1 MSRLSEK
8 AWTVQ
13 KAVLT
18 LVLSLLLVV
27 HAAPASAGSLLLVG
41 GGNEGADGDT
51 SGWPYAAYSWYVGRA
66 CSGGPNGGNCRIAIV
81 DYVAYPT
88 CHVPDV
94 GYCAFFESIGATLG
108 LNVIVEPFFVKRI
121 CSGGDGPDCLEADA
135 SQTFNAIAGFDG
147 IWLRGGD
154 QSRYYDEWVD
164 TLTEDAIAHRFLA
177 GGVVGGTSA
186 GAMILSEHVSIG
198 SAASYDATSDPFH
211 AEIDLRDDMFA
222 GTNTVLPGVI
232 VDTHFTERARL
243 GRSAIFVGRTIAVD
257 GVDLLGIG
265 IDSETAL
272 AISADGIASVHGQG
286 AVSFLR
292 ATETTLLGFA
302 PGQPP
307 HLTALA
313 VDQLTEGFSYDL
325 SERRVM
331 ALPPQAQ
338 PASSPAPATAYGAT
352 IVSGRTSSD
361 RLKGS
366 KFVDWTGA
374 PDVSNALVEGE
385 LTLHDG
391 TGHLD
396 PGIVMTLLESS
407 SAMREVRAG
416 GPQWAIKE
424 DAAHALIVYADG
436 DGSGEYGRVEVHP
449 DATLEILPPS
459 HAPEE
464 SVIVVDCMGMQWVAQ
479 SSWDVNGNGKPRQS
493 VALTPCH
500 LHLINSTP
508 GQSIYDATS
517 HGVSD
522 QPIGQIIELTL
533 GQASGATTLR
543 FRFDLPGAAYFQV
556 IRGETTSLGSSG
568 ELTQLGTVSCIA
580 ASGSPFDVYNGQLT
594 DTENPL
600 PGTAWFYLVRG
611 ARDPGVHGSYDG
623 PGAVREE
630 SPPGGCE

>member
-1 MSRLSEK
+1 M
-8 AWTVQ
+8 A
-13 KAVLT
+13 
-18 LVLSLLLVV
+18 LLLLLFSVA
-27 HAAPASAGSLLLVG
+27 HTAAASAGSILLVG

-51 SGWPYAAYSWYVGRA
+51 SGWPYAPYSWYVERA

-94 GYCAFFESIGATLG
+94 GYCTFFESIGATMG
-108 LNVIVEPFFVKRI
+108 RTVIVEPFFVKRT
-121 CSGGDGPDCLEADA
+121 CSGGDGPDCLEADDP
-135 SQTFNAIAGFDG
+135 QTFDAIAGFDG

-164 TLTEDAIAHRFLA
+164 TLTEDVIAHRFHA

-186 GAMILSEHVSIG
+186 GAMILSEHISIG
-198 SAASYDATSDPFH
+198 TAASYDATSDPFH
-211 AEIDLRDDMFA
+211 PEIDLRDDMFS
-222 GTNTVLPGVI
+222 GPNGLLPGVI

-243 GRSAIFVGRTIAVD
+243 GRSAVFVGRTLSD
-257 GVDLLGIG
+257 DSVDLLGIG

-272 AISADGIASVHGQG
+272 AIDADGTASVHGQG

-292 ATETTLLGFA
+292 ATETTLLGIV

-307 HLTALA
+307 FLTALA
-313 VDQLTEGFSYDL
+313 VDQLTEGFSYDV
-325 SERRVM
+325 SARSII

-338 PASSPAPATAYGAT
+338 PASSPALATAYGAT
-352 IVSGRTSSD
+352 IVSGRINAD
-361 RLKGS
+361 RQKGS
-366 KFVDWTGA
+366 KLVDWVGA
-374 PDVSNALVEGE
+374 PDVSTALIDGE
-385 LTLHDG
+385 LTLQDG

-424 DAAHALIVYADG
+424 GAAHGLIVYADG

-479 SSWDVNGNGKPRQS
+479 SSWDVNGNGKARQS

-508 GQSIYDATS
+508 GQSAYDASS
-517 HGVSD
+517 HGVTT
-522 QPIGQIIELTL
+522 QPIGQILELTL

-543 FRFDLPGAAYFQV
+543 FRFDLPGAAHYQV
-556 IRGETTSLGSSG
+556 TRGETAGLGSFG
-568 ELTQLGTVSCIA
+568 QLTQLGTVNCIA
-580 ASGSPFDVYNGQLT
+580 ASGSPLDVYNGQLT
-594 DTENPL
+594 DAEIPP
-600 PGTAWFYLVRG
+600 PGTAWFYVVRG

-623 PGAVREE
+623 PGADREE
-630 SPPGGCE
+630 SPPGDCE